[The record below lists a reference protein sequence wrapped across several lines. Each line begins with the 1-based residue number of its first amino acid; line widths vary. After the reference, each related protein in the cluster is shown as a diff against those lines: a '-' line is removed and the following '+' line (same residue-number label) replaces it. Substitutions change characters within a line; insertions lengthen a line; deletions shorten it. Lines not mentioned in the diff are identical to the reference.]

1 VGQVMCAAL
10 ILRRLAALGSLAVL
24 VGCAAGP
31 KPLYMW
37 ETFSRQQY
45 NTLLR
50 EGVSP
55 ADQIAALEAHAEK
68 ARAANAA
75 LPPGFRA
82 HLGMMYMNAGNNDR
96 ARELWQAEKAA
107 FPEITPYMDR
117 LMRRLEAP
125 MKTAKDAKPA

>member
-1 VGQVMCAAL
+1 MGQVMCVAL
-10 ILRRLAALGSLAVL
+10 IMQRLSVLGGLAAL

-37 ETFSRQQY
+37 ETFPRQQY
-45 NTLLR
+45 DTLMR
-50 EGVSP
+50 ESVNP

-107 FPEITPYMDR
+107 FPEATPYMDQ
-117 LMRRLEAP
+117 LLRRLEAP
-125 MKTAKDAKPA
+125 VKTAKDSKPA